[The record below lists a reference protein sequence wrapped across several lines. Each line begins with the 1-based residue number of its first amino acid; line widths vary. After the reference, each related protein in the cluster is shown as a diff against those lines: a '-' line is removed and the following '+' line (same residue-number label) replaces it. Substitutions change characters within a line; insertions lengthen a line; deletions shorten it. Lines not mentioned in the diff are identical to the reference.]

1 MSQVFQSPFLDLF
14 LLHLYKPMRGV
25 RRIVVPTR
33 TSLQTP
39 HSTRFSWTKNENNRR
54 RGGVNNGDP

>member
-1 MSQVFQSPFLDLF
+1 MAIGLV
-14 LLHLYKPMRGV
+14 LLHLYKPMQGV